1 MKSQKFQVVIA
12 LIIVA
17 LAFSACGPSEE
28 ELAATTAVTSS
39 MATPTPETPPTTA
52 AAQTA
57 AAASPTSSPPTPT
70 CTPILYQELSQILE
84 FNTEAGLQYVDSE
97 DFNGN
102 GFMDIVIT
110 RMIFRSP
117 QTFALD
123 ILLNDGDGNLIL
135 RTSDIFTGEI
145 PQVQH
150 PREIVFA
157 DFNGDGVTDIFISDH
172 GQDGD
177 PWPGYQNT
185 LVLSAPGGRLTDATG
200 NLPQQSDFTHSSA
213 AADIDADGDMD
224 LFIGNIYG
232 QTRTPP
238 QIWVNDG
245 SGKFLIAEGRIPPEQ
260 TNLDL
265 NKYTSSIFVDVNNDT
280 FPDLILGADNSS
292 PNSAVLLNDGNGFFT
307 LLPDAFPV
315 KALSPRSI
323 VLDIVTVDIDGD
335 GFQDLMM
342 NFTAGYVGRY
352 IQILI
357 NNGDGTFRDETET
370 RLTQPQ
376 IGDEWM
382 HRILLADI
390 NKDSHLDIVTQINGM
405 DARFLPIFL
414 NNGNGYYSPV
424 EIAHHILD
432 SRLFIFIDIDND
444 GGLDI
449 LSSVT
454 TWEGDPEQHFL
465 IRDLGC

>member
-1 MKSQKFQVVIA
+1 MKSQNIQAVLA
-12 LIIVA
+12 MTIIA

-28 ELAATTAVTSS
+28 ELAATSAATSAT
-39 MATPTPETPPTTA
+39 ATPTSEPPPATSA
-52 AAQTA
+52 AETA
-57 AAASPTSSPPTPT
+57 AAASPTPSPPTPT
-70 CTPILYQELSQILE
+70 CTPLLYQEPSRILE
-84 FNTEAGLQYVDSE
+84 SDTEAGLQYIGSE
-97 DFNGN
+97 DFNGD
-102 GFMDIVIT
+102 GYMDVVIT
-110 RMIFRSP
+110 RMVFRSP
-117 QTFALD
+117 RTFALD

-135 RTSDIFTGEI
+135 RTSDIFTGDI

-245 SGKFLIAEGRIPPEQ
+245 SGKFSIAEDRIPPEL

-292 PNSAVLLNDGNGFFT
+292 LNSAVLLNEGNGFFT
-307 LLPDAFPV
+307 LLSDAFPE
-315 KALSPRSI
+315 KAFSPRSI
-323 VLDIVTVDIDGD
+323 VLDIVTVDIDRD

-370 RLTQPQ
+370 RLPQPEKDDQ
-376 IGDEWM
+376 WM
-382 HRILLADI
+382 HRIFLADI
-390 NKDSHLDIVTQINGM
+390 NKDSHLDIVTLINGM
-405 DARFLPIFL
+405 DARFLPIYL
-414 NNGNGYYSPV
+414 NNGNGFYSPV

-432 SRLFIFIDIDND
+432 SRLFIFLDIDND

>member
-1 MKSQKFQVVIA
+1 
-12 LIIVA
+12 
-17 LAFSACGPSEE
+17 
-28 ELAATTAVTSS
+28 
-39 MATPTPETPPTTA
+39 
-52 AAQTA
+52 
-57 AAASPTSSPPTPT
+57 
-70 CTPILYQELSQILE
+70 
-84 FNTEAGLQYVDSE
+84 
-97 DFNGN
+97 
-102 GFMDIVIT
+102 MDVVIT
-110 RMIFRSP
+110 RMVFRSP
-117 QTFALD
+117 KTFALD

-157 DFNGDGVTDIFISDH
+157 DFNGDGVTDIFIADH

-185 LVLSAPGGRLTDATG
+185 LVLSAPEGRLTDATG

-245 SGKFLIAEGRIPPEQ
+245 SGKFSIAEDRIPPEL

-292 PNSAVLLNDGNGFFT
+292 LNSAVLLNEGNGFFT
-307 LLPDAFPV
+307 LLSDAFPE
-315 KALSPRSI
+315 KAFSPRSI
-323 VLDIVTVDIDGD
+323 VLDIVTVDIDRD

-370 RLTQPQ
+370 RLPQPE
-376 IGDEWM
+376 IGDQWM
-382 HRILLADI
+382 HRIFLADI
-390 NKDSHLDIVTQINGM
+390 NKDSHLDIVTLINGM
-405 DARFLPIFL
+405 DARFLPIYL
-414 NNGNGYYSPV
+414 NNGNGFYSPV

-432 SRLFIFIDIDND
+432 SRLFIFLDIDND